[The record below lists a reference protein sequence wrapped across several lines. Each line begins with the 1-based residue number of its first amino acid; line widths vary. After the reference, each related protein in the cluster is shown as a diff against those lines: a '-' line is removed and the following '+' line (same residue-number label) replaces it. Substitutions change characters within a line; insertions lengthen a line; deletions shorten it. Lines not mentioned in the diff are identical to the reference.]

1 RFRRLL
7 LGAGVVVLCPRE
19 DSLLYQ
25 LLRPTEID
33 ASQIALSLGGR
44 QLSPLLP
51 GVKLDKYVSGV
62 NRLAGLKGDP
72 DHGAREVRAH
82 GHALYGRRRADYV
95 QGRRPRFTLGDSRR
109 DSFRRR
115 LEIRVLCARG
125 LNLPELHKSEAR
137 QE

>member
-1 RFRRLL
+1 
-7 LGAGVVVLCPRE
+7 VVLGPGE
-19 DSLLYQ
+19 DSLTYQ

-33 ASQIALSLGGR
+33 ASQIALGFGGR
-44 QLSPLLP
+44 KLGSLLA
-51 GVKLDKYVSGV
+51 GVKLDKYVSCV

-72 DHGAREVRAH
+72 GHGAREVRAH

-95 QGRRPRFTLGDSRR
+95 QGRRPCFTLGDSRR

-125 LNLPELHKSEAR
+125 L
-137 QE
+137 